1 MRSIGRSIGRSG
13 DAVACCGSGHT
24 EAWAGSRWQVS
35 TGSNARSL
43 WQVSVEVGIK
53 AVVPGVGH
61 VSMELSA
68 ATVALTGAFRPHTLV
83 SVCSS
88 LPPPLP

>member
-1 MRSIGRSIGRSG
+1 MRSICRSG
-13 DAVACCGSGHT
+13 DAVACGGSGHT
-24 EAWAGSRWQVS
+24 KALAG
-35 TGSNARSL
+35 SL

-88 LPPPLP
+88 LPQPLP